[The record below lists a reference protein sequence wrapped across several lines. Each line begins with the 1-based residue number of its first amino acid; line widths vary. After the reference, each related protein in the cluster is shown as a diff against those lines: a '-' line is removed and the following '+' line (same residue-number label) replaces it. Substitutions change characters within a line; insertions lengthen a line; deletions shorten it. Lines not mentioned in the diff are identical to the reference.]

1 MVISVCALPVG
12 QSLKGN
18 VAPNLRQGGFCY
30 ATQETTN
37 HALCTCPLAQQVWN
51 KVLSLFLTTNVGCLF
66 SWGVLHS
73 SLMCYEVGDIHEA
86 MTIHNRRLILV
97 RLFQQPREQMQSAH
111 IWKPLDGTHH
121 LNIHNEKPLDGTHL
135 GHIDYSC
142 SHPCKDSIIHYKDP
156 HTFTARRK
164 PLVTR
169 MQKLIIIGCRNISCS
184 TSKQCVEYTGQ

>member
-1 MVISVCALPVG
+1 ML
-12 QSLKGN
+12 
-18 VAPNLRQGGFCY
+18 
-30 ATQETTN
+30 
-37 HALCTCPLAQQVWN
+37 
-51 KVLSLFLTTNVGCLF
+51 
-66 SWGVLHS
+66 
-73 SLMCYEVGDIHEA
+73 YEVGDIHEA

-97 RLFQQPREQMQSAH
+97 SLFQQPREQMQSAH

-121 LNIHNEKPLDGTHL
+121 LNIHNEKPLDGAHL

-184 TSKQCVEYTGQ
+184 TSKQCVEYTNNYHISASHSSLSPTPTSKNVQIIQDLYVHTNKLDVLIANHKF